1 MNSVPFNIKSSLM
14 FKKTIGRESATS
26 REVILKGVFS
36 IFGRQSKILIP
47 LLSVLAHGAS
57 YLQFQLQKG
66 TALFPPHWELQFNIL
81 LILSLVLSFLPV
93 ITRQVAIKWAV
104 LCFKSLILLLVGVP
118 MGSYLGIEL
127 TLLTVLL
134 VEIISYTKFHEGLI
148 FSTILIALVTVMQHR
163 LRAWGVLL
171 PAASLHDILSILTY
185 STFIIILTVKLQSQN
200 HLPFKELNRR
210 LNEATFR
217 LAETNIQLQEYA
229 ALAEQHSV
237 TQERKRL
244 SREFHDTIGYTLTNL
259 VMMLEAALDLHQEN
273 PGELTDHLE
282 RTRDQAKEGL
292 LEIRRTLHM
301 LRTEENR
308 TKGLAAIQNLVN
320 AFTKATHLEV
330 DLNLGDAPLH
340 FGEEADLTAYRLI
353 QEGIT
358 NAIRHGKATQIY
370 ISFFR
375 KDDGISIQIRD
386 NGSGTSYIEEGYGL
400 IGMRERIERL
410 GGRLTASSKTGEGFK
425 LSAWIPLDV

>member
-1 MNSVPFNIKSSLM
+1 M
-14 FKKTIGRESATS
+14 F
-26 REVILKGVFS
+26 
-36 IFGRQSKILIP
+36 
-47 LLSVLAHGAS
+47 AHAAS
-57 YLQFQLQKG
+57 YLQFQLQEG
-66 TALFPPHWELQFNIL
+66 TALFPPHWEVQFNIL
-81 LILSLVLSFLPV
+81 LMISLVLSFLPV
-93 ITRQVAIKWAV
+93 LARQDVVKWVV
-104 LCFKSLILLLVGVP
+104 LCFKSFILLLVGVP
-118 MGSYLGIEL
+118 LGSYLGIEL
-127 TLLTVLL
+127 TLLTILL
-134 VEIISYTKFHEGLI
+134 VEIISYTKFREGLI
-148 FSTILIALVTVMQHR
+148 FSTILIILVTVMQHR
-163 LRAWGVLL
+163 LRVWGVLL
-171 PAASLHDILSILTY
+171 PAASFHDILSLMTY
-185 STFIIILTVKLQSQN
+185 AVFIIVLTTKLQSQN

-273 PGELTDHLE
+273 PTELTDHLL
-282 RTRDQAKEGL
+282 RTRDQAKDGL
-292 LEIRRTLHM
+292 LEIRRTLHV
-301 LRTEENR
+301 LRTEESR
-308 TKGLAAIQNLVN
+308 TKGLAAIQNLVD

-330 DLNLGDAPLH
+330 ELNLGDAPLY
-340 FGEEADLTAYRLI
+340 FGEEADWTAYRLV

-375 KDDGISIQIRD
+375 KDDGVSIQIRD
-386 NGSGTSYIEEGYGL
+386 NGSGTSCIEEGYGL

-410 GGRLTASSKTGEGFK
+410 GGRLITLSKPGEGFM
-425 LSAWIPLDV
+425 LSVWIPLDV

>member
-1 MNSVPFNIKSSLM
+1 MSV
-14 FKKTIGRESATS
+14 
-26 REVILKGVFS
+26 
-36 IFGRQSKILIP
+36 
-47 LLSVLAHGAS
+47 
-57 YLQFQLQKG
+57 
-66 TALFPPHWELQFNIL
+66 
-81 LILSLVLSFLPV
+81 SLVLSFLPFL
-93 ITRQVAIKWAV
+93 TRQVVVKWAV
-104 LCFKSLILLLVGVP
+104 LCFKSMILLLIGVP
-118 MGSYLGIEL
+118 LGSYLGIEL
-127 TLLTVLL
+127 TLLTILL
-134 VEIISYTKFHEGLI
+134 IEIISYTKFHEGLI
-148 FSTILIALVTVMQHR
+148 FSTILIALILFMQHR

-171 PAASLHDILSILTY
+171 PAASLHDILSVLTY
-185 STFIIILTVKLQSQN
+185 SVVIVFLTIKLQSQN

-229 ALAEQHSV
+229 AIAEEQSV
-237 TQERKRL
+237 TQERKRI

-259 VMMLEAALDLHQEN
+259 VMMLEAAKDLYQEN
-273 PGELTDHLE
+273 PEELTDHLE

-292 LEIRRTLHM
+292 LEIRRTLHI

-308 TKGLAAIQNLVN
+308 TRGLAAIQNLVN

-340 FGEEADLTAYRLI
+340 LGEEVDWAAYRLV

-375 KDDGISIQIRD
+375 KDEGIAIQIRD
-386 NGSGTSYIEEGYGL
+386 NGSGTSCIEEGYGL

-410 GGRLTASSKTGEGFK
+410 GGRLSTASKPGEGFK
-425 LSAWIPLDV
+425 LDAWFPLDT

>member
-1 MNSVPFNIKSSLM
+1 MSHEIVLIKGGSP
-14 FKKTIGRESATS
+14 IAERQ
-26 REVILKGVFS
+26 LKF
-36 IFGRQSKILIP
+36 FIP
-47 LLSVLAHGAS
+47 LLSIFAHGGACI
-57 YLQFQLQKG
+57 QFQLHKG
-66 TALFPPHWELQFNIL
+66 TALFPPQWELQFNIL
-81 LILSLVLSFLPV
+81 LIISLVLTILPV
-93 ITRQVAIKWAV
+93 FTRQAVIKWTV
-104 LCFKSLILLLVGVP
+104 LIFKSLVLLLVGVP

-127 TLLTVLL
+127 TLLTALL
-134 VEIISYTKFHEGLI
+134 IEIISYTKFREGLI
-148 FSTILIALVTVMQHR
+148 FSTVLIILVTIMQHP

-171 PAASLHDILSILTY
+171 PEASLQDILSILIY
-185 STFIIILTVKLQSQN
+185 STFIIFLTIMLQSQN

-210 LNEATFR
+210 LNEATYR

-229 ALAEQHSV
+229 ALAEQESA

-244 SREFHDTIGYTLTNL
+244 GREIHDTLGYTLTNL
-259 VMMLEAALDLHQEN
+259 VMMLEAAMDLHQEN
-273 PGELTDHLE
+273 PVELPEHLK

-292 LEIRRTLHM
+292 LEIRRTLHI

-308 TKGLAAIQNLVN
+308 TKGLAAIQNLVD

-330 DLNLGDAPLH
+330 DLNLGDSPLH
-340 FGEEADLTAYRLI
+340 FGEEADWTAYRLV

-358 NAIRHGKATQIY
+358 NAIRHGKATLIY

-386 NGSGTSYIEEGYGL
+386 NGSGTSCIEEGYGL

-410 GGRLTASSKTGEGFK
+410 GGRLTTLSKPGEGFK
-425 LSAWIPLDV
+425 LFAWIPLEI